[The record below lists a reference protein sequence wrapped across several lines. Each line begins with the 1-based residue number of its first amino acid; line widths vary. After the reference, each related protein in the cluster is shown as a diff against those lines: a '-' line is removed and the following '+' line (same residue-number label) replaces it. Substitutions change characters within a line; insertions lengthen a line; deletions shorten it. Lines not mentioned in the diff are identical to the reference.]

1 MGYLSF
7 KLVHLLGIL
16 FLFSGIGGMFFMSYL
31 ESGNSKTGVLRL
43 PRILHGAG
51 LMLILVGG
59 VMMVYSLGLDGAH
72 GVPLWVKLKL
82 LILVIF
88 GLLPLLVRR
97 QNGRRFVLPIAL
109 LLGVAASYLAI
120 FKPF

>member
-1 MGYLSF
+1 
-7 KLVHLLGIL
+7 V
-16 FLFSGIGGMFFMSYL
+16 
-31 ESGNSKTGVLRL
+31 RL

-51 LMLILVGG
+51 LLLILIGG

-82 LILVIF
+82 LILVCF
-88 GLLPLLVRR
+88 GPLPLLVRR
-97 QNGRRFVLPIAL
+97 PGGKRFVLPIAL
-109 LLGVAASYLAI
+109 LLGVAASFLAI

>member
-1 MGYLSF
+1 M
-7 KLVHLLGIL
+7 V
-16 FLFSGIGGMFFMSYL
+16 FMSYL
-31 ESGNSKTGVLRL
+31 ESGNSQTATVRL

-51 LMLILVGG
+51 LLLILIGG

-82 LILVIF
+82 LILVSF
-88 GLLPLLVRR
+88 GPLPLLVRSPSKK
-97 QNGRRFVLPIAL
+97 RFVLPIAL
-109 LLGVAASYLAI
+109 LLGLAASFLAI